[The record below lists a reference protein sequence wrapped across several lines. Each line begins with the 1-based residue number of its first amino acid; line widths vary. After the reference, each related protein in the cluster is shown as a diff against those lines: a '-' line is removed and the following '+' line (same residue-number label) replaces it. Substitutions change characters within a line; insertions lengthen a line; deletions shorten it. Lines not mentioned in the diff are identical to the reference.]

1 MGEQN
6 RGRQLVRNC
15 KQVIFQEYNY
25 YKDDVQ
31 ELVVLFDEQY
41 AFDTDSSIRIADVV
55 IRAQM
60 CH

>member
-1 MGEQN
+1 MGGQS

-31 ELVVLFDEQY
+31 ELVVLLDEQY
-41 AFDTDSSIRIADVV
+41 AFDTDSSIRVAYVV
-55 IRAQM
+55 I
-60 CH
+60 

>member
-15 KQVIFQEYNY
+15 KQVILQKYNY
-25 YKDDVQ
+25 YKEDVQ

-41 AFDTDSSIRIADVV
+41 ALDTDSSIRIADVV

>member
-41 AFDTDSSIRIADVV
+41 ALDTDSSIRIADVV